1 MVFLDRVLIVRRNI
15 TKFGDVKIGSTFIDH
30 AMGGAKF
37 VKKTDTIARDVV
49 TGHDE
54 DWSEALE
61 IDVDLIEQ

>member
-1 MVFLDRVLIVRRNI
+1 
-15 TKFGDVKIGSTFIDH
+15 
-30 AMGGAKF
+30 MGGAKF